1 MKVALDTNV
10 VLDLLLNRA
19 PFADAA
25 TAIFHQIEAGEYPA
39 CVCATTITTLHYI
52 AHKVVGDVAAR
63 QHIGQLLT
71 LLELA
76 PVDHTVIAH
85 ALRSPLKDFED
96 AVLAQS
102 AYAVGAQVII
112 TRNGTD
118 FRDSPLQVYSPQEWL
133 NQPHH

>member
-1 MKVALDTNV
+1 VKVALDTNV

-85 ALRSPLKDFED
+85 A
-96 AVLAQS
+96 
-102 AYAVGAQVII
+102 II

-118 FRDSPLQVYSPQEWL
+118 FRDGPLQVYSPQEWL

>member
-1 MKVALDTNV
+1 MKVVLDTNV

-25 TAIFHQIEAGEYPA
+25 ATIFHQIEAGKYPA
-39 CVCATTITTLHYI
+39 CVCATTITTLHYL
-52 AHKVVGDVAAR
+52 ARKVVGDSAAR

-76 PVDHTVIAH
+76 PMNHIVIAQ
-85 ALRSPLKDFED
+85 ALHSPLKDFED

-102 AYAVGAQVII
+102 AYAVGAHAII
-112 TRNGTD
+112 TRNGSD
-118 FRDSPLQVYSPQEWL
+118 FVGSPLQIYSPQEWL
-133 NQPHH
+133 HLHP